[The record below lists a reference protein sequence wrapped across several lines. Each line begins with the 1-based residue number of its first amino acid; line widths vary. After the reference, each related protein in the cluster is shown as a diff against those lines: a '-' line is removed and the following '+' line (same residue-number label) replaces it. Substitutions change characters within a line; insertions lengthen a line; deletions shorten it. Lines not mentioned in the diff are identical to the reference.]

1 MNQANETTPTPAGWG
16 RYPVHLPPVRVDPDL
31 ARQVQDHAARAGL
44 SVSEL
49 VRLALAAAVTTPES
63 EAVT

>member
-31 ARQVQDHAARAGL
+31 ARQVQAHAARAGL

-49 VRLALAAAVTTPES
+49 VREALTAHVFPES
-63 EAVT
+63 EAAK